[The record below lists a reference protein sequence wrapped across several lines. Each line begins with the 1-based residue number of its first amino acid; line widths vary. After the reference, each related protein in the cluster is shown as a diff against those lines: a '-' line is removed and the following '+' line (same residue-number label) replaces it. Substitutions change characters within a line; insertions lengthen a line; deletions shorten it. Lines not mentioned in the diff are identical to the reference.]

1 MDYNT
6 YIKKV
11 INIKNLFKSK
21 VFVTFLIIILVVI
34 IGILGFIFYKESD
47 SGNLKAKSN
56 ISEIKKIDKELSEEE
71 SEEIKDNDYYPIEN
85 IYDILHRM
93 SNTKIIA
100 EDNQIWGKIEITP
113 DSISSIK
120 NLIEKVDYEDKE
132 YMLEVLTRW
141 ENNDFSKAVEEH
153 NYFWKKLG
161 GTIGKATGLKE

>member
-56 ISEIKKIDKELSEEE
+56 ISEIKKIDKELSEE
-71 SEEIKDNDYYPIEN
+71 
-85 IYDILHRM
+85 
-93 SNTKIIA
+93 
-100 EDNQIWGKIEITP
+100 
-113 DSISSIK
+113 
-120 NLIEKVDYEDKE
+120 
-132 YMLEVLTRW
+132 
-141 ENNDFSKAVEEH
+141 
-153 NYFWKKLG
+153 
-161 GTIGKATGLKE
+161 